1 MRGLNRGGARCT
13 TTPILVRSQG
23 PPLYAMISSGA
34 LACLFLLA
42 LNGVAWAETL
52 VLDEEFNTL
61 NLSLWQHE
69 ITLGGG
75 GKWEFEY
82 YTNNRTNSYVK
93 DGVLYIQPT
102 FLVDD
107 IGEANLKNGYTM
119 DIWGAAPGD
128 YCTSNQFYSCM
139 RPSGARGNYLNPIKS
154 ARICT
159 ANI

>member
-1 MRGLNRGGARCT
+1 
-13 TTPILVRSQG
+13 
-23 PPLYAMISSGA
+23 MISSGA
-34 LACLFLLA
+34 LACHFLLA
-42 LNGVAWAETL
+42 LSGVTRVETL

-61 NLSLWQHE
+61 NLTLWQHE

-75 GKWEFEY
+75 GNWEFEY

-128 YCTSNQFYSCM
+128 YCTSNQFTAVCD
-139 RPSGARGNYLNPIKS
+139 PWGPAATTYLNPKS

-159 ANI
+159 ATI